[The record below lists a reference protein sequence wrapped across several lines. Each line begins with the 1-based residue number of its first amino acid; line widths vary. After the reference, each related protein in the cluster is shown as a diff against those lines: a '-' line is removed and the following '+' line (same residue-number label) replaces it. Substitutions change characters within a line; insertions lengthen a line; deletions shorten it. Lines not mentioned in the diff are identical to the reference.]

1 MEEIKKT
8 SKWKLFANAIVGK
21 EDIISVSDSKKA
33 IQQTKED
40 LFRITADYN
49 SRTMF
54 AVSFDGEKNLGGIGP
69 IKEYL
74 PAYDLLRLRSW
85 QAYMESDIAHTLL
98 NRITTWVVGKGLKLQ
113 SEPSNDLL
121 KLEGLEIDV
130 NQFSNEVEAR
140 FNAFR
145 KSRKTDY
152 SGMRN
157 LDLIAEEAYL
167 NAIIGGDCLVVQR
180 FDGKNITEQIIDGCH
195 IQSPMYGSEWYPQ
208 QLANGNKIINGVE
221 VDAKGQHVAYWIRN
235 NKNGFDKIDA
245 RGKST
250 GLLMAFMVYGM
261 KHRLDDVRGI
271 PLITV
276 ILETLKKLER
286 YKEATVGSA
295 EERQKIVYQI
305 VHKEFSD
312 GSNPLLNDA
321 AKAINYRET
330 SDKIPEDVNG
340 KQLANTVAASTE
352 KETFNMPVGS
362 ELKGLESKNE
372 LYFKDFYTVNINIV
386 CATLNIPPDVA
397 MSLYNSNYSASRA
410 AIKDWEHTISV
421 KRDRFS
427 FYFYQPIYDF
437 WMWTQVLTNKIKAPG
452 YLQAFLE
459 QNEMVLGAYR
469 NARFVG
475 ANVPHIDPL
484 KEVQAERLKLGDS
497 AASVPLTTVE
507 SATEALNGGDSGSN
521 IEQYA
526 KELKKTKDLGIKP
539 EVEEKT
545 TIKEKTTED

>member
-1 MEEIKKT
+1 MAEIKK
-8 SKWKLFANAIVGK
+8 SKFRLFVDSVIGK
-21 EDIISVSDSKKA
+21 EEIISVSDSKRA
-33 IQQTKED
+33 IQETKEEM
-40 LFRITADYN
+40 FRVNADYN

-85 QAYMESDIAHTLL
+85 QAYMESDVAHTVL

-113 SEPSNDLL
+113 SEPSSFLL
-121 KLEGLEIDV
+121 GLEGVTVDA
-130 NQFSNEVEAR
+130 NSFSNEVEAR
-140 FNAFR
+140 FNTFR

-157 LDLIAEEAYL
+157 MDIIAEEAYL

-180 FDGKNITEQIIDGCH
+180 FDGKNITIQLIDGCH
-195 IQSPMYGSEWYPQ
+195 IQSPMYGTEWYPQ
-208 QLANGNKIINGVE
+208 ELANGNKIINGVE
-221 VDAKGQHVAYWIRN
+221 LNSKGQHVRYWIRN

-261 KHRLDDVRGI
+261 KHRLDNVRGV

-286 YKEATVGSA
+286 YKEATIGSA

-312 GSNPLLNDA
+312 GSNPLLSDA
-321 AKAINYRET
+321 AKAINYNSD
-330 SDKIPEDVNG
+330 SDKIPVDVNG
-340 KQLANTVAASTE
+340 KQLADTVAATTE

-372 LYFKDFYTVNINIV
+372 LYFKDFYSVNINIV
-386 CATLNIPPDVA
+386 CAALNIPPDVA

-410 AIKDWEHTISV
+410 AIKDWEHTLGI

-437 WMWTQVLTNKIKAPG
+437 WMWVQVLTNKVKAPG
-452 YLQAFLE
+452 YLNAVLE
-459 QNEMVLGAYR
+459 DNEMVLGAYR

-484 KEVQAERLKLGDS
+484 KEVEAERLKLGTTG
-497 AASVPLTTVE
+497 ASIPLTTAE
-507 SATEALNGGDSGSN
+507 AATEALNGGDSGSN

-526 KELKKTKDLGIKP
+526 EELAKTKSLGI
-539 EVEEKT
+539 EVEIPETGAEEK
-545 TIKEKTTED
+545 KEVK